1 MPINNSNILQEVKSW
16 LTPILLTIISFF
28 CVSNWNDIREIMKE
42 HEHRISMLESNVT
55 VIDSKVNDTRN
66 NVHELQDKTN
76 ALVNVANW
84 NREDIDK
91 IKDHK

>member
-1 MPINNSNILQEVKSW
+1 
-16 LTPILLTIISFF
+16 
-28 CVSNWNDIREIMKE
+28 
-42 HEHRISMLESNVT
+42 MLESNVT

-76 ALVNVANW
+76 ALVNVSNW